1 MKDDKVFKHQV
12 RGSPSRG
19 ERHDTRT
26 QRVSMELRLNGMLR
40 RRLDVGLELIGLH
53 RPIERLRGIGMGV
66 VNEVR
71 RHNFGIAIRL
81 AVSEDIRIRN
91 LF

>member
-1 MKDDKVFKHQV
+1 MHG
-12 RGSPSRG
+12 R
-19 ERHDTRT
+19 
-26 QRVSMELRLNGMLR
+26 RLGLSTVLR
-40 RRLDVGLELIGLH
+40 RRLDVELELIGLQ

-81 AVSEDIRIRN
+81 AVSEDIRILN
-91 LF
+91 FA